1 VLAANFVYMAASNNP
16 ALNRVPAFRAGGA
29 PQPVDPN
36 TVGATP
42 DLETLFT
49 ARSAGAAE
57 TGRMTYEDT
66 VVKTVVLFAVLLAT
80 GVVAW
85 FVPTLTIIG
94 AIVGL
99 VLGLVNAFKRNPSP
113 ALIITYAA
121 AQGLFL
127 GGISRIFEQFFGGVV
142 VQAVV
147 ATLGVFAVMLA
158 LFASGKVRASNRLT
172 KVFLGAM
179 IGYAVYS
186 LVNVGLMV
194 FGGVSSDLAFGLNSM
209 TFMGIP
215 LGLIVG
221 ILAVLMG
228 AYSLVLDFEFIKHG
242 VENRAPRVFGWQGAF
257 GLMVTLIWL
266 YVEFL
271 RLFAILSRN

>member
-1 VLAANFVYMAASNNP
+1 MAASNNP
-16 ALNRVPAFRAGGA
+16 ALNRVPAFRAGRA
-29 PQPVDPN
+29 PQPVDPR
-36 TVGATP
+36 TVGGAP
-42 DLETLFT
+42 DLEALFN

-57 TGRMTYEDT
+57 TGRMSYEDT
-66 VVKTVVLFAVLLAT
+66 VGKTIALFVVLLA
-80 GVVAW
+80 GGAVAW
-85 FVPTLTIIG
+85 FIPQIAIVG

-99 VLGLVNAFKRNPSP
+99 VLGLVNAFKRHPSP
-113 ALIITYAA
+113 ALIVTYAA
-121 AQGLFL
+121 AQGMFL
-127 GGISRIFEQFFGGVV
+127 GGISRLFEEFFGGVV
-142 VQAVV
+142 IQAVV
-147 ATLGVFAVMLA
+147 ATLAVFAVMLA

-179 IGYAVYS
+179 VGYMVYS

-194 FGGVSSDLAFGLNSM
+194 FGGVSSNLAFGLNSVS
-209 TFMGIP
+209 FMGIP
-215 LGLIVG
+215 IGLIVG

-228 AYSLVLDFEFIKHG
+228 AYSLVLDFEFIKNG
-242 VENRAPRVFGWQGAF
+242 VENRAPRVYGWQGAF

>member
-1 VLAANFVYMAASNNP
+1 MARSNNP

-29 PQPVDPN
+29 PRPVDPN
-36 TVGATP
+36 TVGAAP
-42 DLETLFT
+42 DLEALFN
-49 ARSAGAAE
+49 ARSAGSAE
-57 TGRMTYEDT
+57 TGRMSYEDT
-66 VVKTVVLFAVLLAT
+66 VVKTVVLFAVLLAA
-80 GVVAW
+80 GAVGW
-85 FVPTLTIIG
+85 FMPALAIAG

-99 VLGLVNAFKRNPSP
+99 VLGLVNAFKRTPSP
-113 ALIITYAA
+113 VLIVLYAA

-127 GGISRIFEQFFGGVV
+127 GGISHIFESIFPGGIVL
-142 VQAVV
+142 QAVV
-147 ATLGVFAVMLA
+147 ATLAVFGVMLA

-179 IGYAVYS
+179 IGYMVYS
-186 LVNVGLMV
+186 LVNVGLMM

-215 LGLIVG
+215 IGLGVG

-228 AYSLVLDFEFIKHG
+228 AYSLVLDFEFIKNG
-242 VENRAPRVFGWQGAF
+242 VQNRAPRVYGWQGAF

>member
-1 VLAANFVYMAASNNP
+1 MARSNNP
-16 ALNRVPAFRAGGA
+16 AMNRVPAFRAGGA
-29 PQPVDPN
+29 PQPVDPA
-36 TVGATP
+36 TAGTP
-42 DLETLFT
+42 DLEALF
-49 ARSAGAAE
+49 AAQSAGAAE

-66 VVKTVVLFAVLLAT
+66 VLKTVCLFVVLLAT
-80 GVVAW
+80 AAIGW
-85 FVPTLTIIG
+85 FVPGLTLVG

-99 VLGLVNAFKRNPSP
+99 VLGMVNAFKRKPSP
-113 ALIITYAA
+113 ALIIVYAA

-127 GGISRIFEQFFGGVV
+127 GGISNLFTVYFGSVV
-142 VQAVV
+142 PQAVV
-147 ATLGVFAVMLA
+147 ATLTVFGVMLA
-158 LFASGKVRASNRLT
+158 LFASGKVRASARLT
-172 KVFLGAM
+172 KVFLGAL
-179 IGYAVYS
+179 IGYFVYS

-194 FGGVSSDLAFGLNSM
+194 FGGVSSSLAFGLNSM

-228 AYSLVLDFEFIKHG
+228 AYSLVMDFEFIKHG
-242 VENRAPRVFGWQGAF
+242 VDNRAPRAYGWQGAF

-271 RLFAILSRN
+271 RLFAILQRN

>member
-1 VLAANFVYMAASNNP
+1 MAASNNP
-16 ALNRVPAFRAGGA
+16 ALNRVSAFRAGGA
-29 PQPVDPN
+29 PQPVDPS
-36 TVGATP
+36 TVGQGP
-42 DLETLFT
+42 DLEALFN
-49 ARSAGAAE
+49 ARSAGSAE

-66 VVKTVVLFAVLLAT
+66 VVKTVALFAVLLAT

-85 FVPTLTIIG
+85 FVPALTIVG

-99 VLGLVNAFKRNPSP
+99 VLGLVNAFKRKPSA
-113 ALIITYAA
+113 ALIVMYAA

-127 GGISRIFEQFFGGVV
+127 GGISRIFEQVFGGVV
-142 VQAVV
+142 VQAVI
-147 ATLGVFAVMLA
+147 ATLGVFGVMLA

-221 ILAVLMG
+221 VLAVLMG
-228 AYSLVLDFEFIKHG
+228 AYSLVLDFEFIKNG
-242 VENRAPRVFGWQGAF
+242 VENRVPRAYGWQGAF

-271 RLFAILSRN
+271 RLFAILSGGGRN